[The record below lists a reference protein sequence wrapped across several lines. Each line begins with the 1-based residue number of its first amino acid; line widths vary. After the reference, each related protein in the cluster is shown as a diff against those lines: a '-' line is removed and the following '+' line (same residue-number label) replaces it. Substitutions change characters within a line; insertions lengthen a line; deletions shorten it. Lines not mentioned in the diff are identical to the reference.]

1 MAHVAGTIT
10 EGMFGLSSILRII
23 RQQKGGKKVIP
34 GYRVE
39 VQTGRLSSATQSGLQ
54 GLRTLGQATKKSTQ
68 KKEVLPGKMVVWIPS
83 SVLERA
89 LPALVARFQKARKAK
104 AGSAPTSPS
113 TYKAVRDFCIPYL

>member
-1 MAHVAGTIT
+1 
-10 EGMFGLSSILRII
+10 MFGLSSILRII

-39 VQTGRLSSATQSGLQ
+39 VQTGCLSSATQSGLQ
-54 GLRTLGQATKKSTQ
+54 GLRTLGQATKKSTR

-104 AGSAPTSPS
+104 AGSAPTSPL

>member
-10 EGMFGLSSILRII
+10 EGMFGLSSILHII

-39 VQTGRLSSATQSGLQ
+39 VQTGRLSSATQSGLR
-54 GLRTLGQATKKSTQ
+54 GLRTFSQAAKKSIR

-104 AGSAPTSPS
+104 AGSAPTSTS
-113 TYKAVRDFCIPYL
+113 AYKAVRDICTPYL